1 MRKRTK
7 IILISLASV
16 LVCII
21 AAVFIYFSIY
31 YKAVDVESYLN
42 SDDNVSVE
50 KIKDGFFFDSSEN
63 DKALIFYPGAKVDTK
78 AYAPLCHE
86 IAKSGYDV
94 FLIDMPFHFAI
105 FGVNKADKIIEN
117 YNYESYY
124 IAGHSLG
131 GAMAANYAYKN
142 ASKLKGLLL
151 LAAYSTKDLS
161 DTNLIVLSIYG
172 ENDGVLN
179 RGKVEAGRALMPT
192 SYYEYII
199 QGGNHAQFGSYGK
212 QKKDNDASI
221 STASQIEETVS
232 FIDKNFN

>member
-105 FGVNKADKIIEN
+105 FGVNKAVRLLKIIIMN
-117 YNYESYY
+117 P
-124 IAGHSLG
+124 IILQV
-131 GAMAANYAYKN
+131 
-142 ASKLKGLLL
+142 
-151 LAAYSTKDLS
+151 
-161 DTNLIVLSIYG
+161 IVL
-172 ENDGVLN
+172 E
-179 RGKVEAGRALMPT
+179 GRWQLIML
-192 SYYEYII
+192 IKM
-199 QGGNHAQFGSYGK
+199 QVN
-212 QKKDNDASI
+212 
-221 STASQIEETVS
+221 
-232 FIDKNFN
+232 